1 MNDQLE
7 KALVQI
13 IEKASAGVE
22 AGINFLS
29 AEIPDV
35 IYQLLTWKLVEASF
49 YIVINL
55 IVMAALIFLT
65 VKFSGRGSKIN
76 PDKGDYDNHAITL
89 THDEDGDLHPGIV
102 GVVLVDVIAAV
113 ITLINVLTYSLVA
126 AQIYVAPKIFLIEY
140 ATKLA
145 K

>member
-35 IYQLLTWKLVEASF
+35 IYQLLTWKLVEAAL
-49 YIVINL
+49 YIIINL
-55 IVMAALIFLT
+55 IVLGLLVLIT

-76 PDKGDYDNHAITL
+76 PDEGDYNNHELTL
-89 THDEDGDLHPGIV
+89 THDGDGDLHPGIV
-102 GVVLVDVIAAV
+102 GVVMVDVIAAV
-113 ITLINVLTYSLVA
+113 ITLINVFTYSLVA